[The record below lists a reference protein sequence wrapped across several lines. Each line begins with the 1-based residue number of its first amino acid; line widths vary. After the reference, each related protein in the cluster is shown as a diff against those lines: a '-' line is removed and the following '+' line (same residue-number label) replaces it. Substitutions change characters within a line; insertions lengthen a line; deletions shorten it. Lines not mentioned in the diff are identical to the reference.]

1 MSWCLCHRRLGSCVV
16 IGQNA
21 AMDIRIVGPDDW
33 SDWRH
38 LRLRSLTENPEAFA
52 SSVTMWTGN
61 RDTEANW
68 RSRLSSPGACFLAYD
83 GAAPVG
89 MVGAQPDDAGVEL
102 VSMWV
107 AAEGR
112 RQGLGGQLID
122 AVIDWAG
129 RRALH
134 LRVIDGN
141 TAALT
146 TYESQGFVL
155 QSGCVDDEGC
165 RTMTRPA

>member
-1 MSWCLCHRRLGSCVV
+1 M

-21 AMDIRIVGPDDW
+21 VMDIRIAGPDDW
-33 SDWRH
+33 VDWRR

-52 SSVTMWTGN
+52 SSVTMWTGD

-102 VSMWV
+102 ISMWV
-107 AAEGR
+107 APEAR
-112 RQGLGGQLID
+112 RRGLGGQLID

-129 RRALH
+129 RRVLH

-141 TAALT
+141 AAALT
-146 TYESQGFVL
+146 TYESRGFVL